1 MKKLG
6 MILAAAS
13 ALALAACSGGD
24 KDDGA
29 ATSTEEVSVE
39 KSPAEGGL
47 AGETP
52 ESAAEAAAKDEAMG
66 INQPPASGKEGEEIQ
81 ARCVITAKQGNG
93 FYDDSCMFE
102 STGGKSFIINPGDDP
117 DFFDGI
123 KEIVVEADTDD
134 AAGLSV
140 RDAEGN
146 LNYTG
151 PSKRNGACWSN
162 DSFDVCAYALEM

>member
-1 MKKLG
+1 MIMKKFG
-6 MILAAAS
+6 IILTVAS
-13 ALALAACSGGD
+13 SIALAACSGAD
-24 KDDGA
+24 KAEKEA
-29 ATSTEEVSVE
+29 AATEEVAVE
-39 KSPAEGGL
+39 TAPA

-52 ESAAEAAAKDEAMG
+52 ETAAEGAAKDEAMG
-66 INQPPASGKEGEEIQ
+66 INQPPATGKEGEQVQ
-81 ARCVITAKQGNG
+81 ARCVVTAKKGSG

-102 STGGKSFIINPGDDP
+102 STGGKSFIITSGDDP

-140 RDAEGN
+140 RDANGD

-151 PSKRNGACWSN
+151 PAKRNGACWSN
-162 DSFDVCAYALEM
+162 DSFDVCAYGLEM